1 MDQYQIWP
9 QSVHS
14 YHTYMF
20 QILLQCVLCCWDKD
34 RKLNF
39 PIFFL
44 KFKRHNSFKTHWT
57 RTKFELNL
65 YIHKLH
71 PYIYKFELNVSNG
84 CGDNDRKVN
93 DEGIQKDRRTEWRNG
108 ITLYAPVIWWRG
120 HDMFKSLFLKKCNA
134 SSNYSILQ
142 CIYILIY
149 SYPHI
154 KVKATFYSYV

>member
-1 MDQYQIWP
+1 MDQNQIWP

-44 KFKRHNSFKTHWT
+44 SSRGITLSKLIEPEPNS
-57 RTKFELNL
+57 NL
-65 YIHKLH
+65 TCIFINYIH
-71 PYIYKFELNVSNG
+71 IYKFELNVSNG